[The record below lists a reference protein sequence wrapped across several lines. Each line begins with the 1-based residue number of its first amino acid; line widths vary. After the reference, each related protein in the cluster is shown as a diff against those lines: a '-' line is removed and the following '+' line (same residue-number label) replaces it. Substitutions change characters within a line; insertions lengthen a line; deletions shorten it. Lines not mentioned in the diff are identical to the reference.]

1 MPKLVTALMMAI
13 LGLPGGI
20 FGQSGDC
27 GRTFEADVKPW
38 SRLMVRARSGAVE
51 IVGSDRPR
59 LKVTC
64 EVKRLDQATKVRID
78 LRAGELRVEGGP
90 DDRQFRARIE
100 VPNRLHLTVRV
111 PAGEVKISDV
121 VGDKDVELHAGD
133 LTISVGN
140 PSDYAH
146 ADASVTA
153 GDLTATPVGVIKDGL
168 FRSFSKDNASGKY
181 RLHAQVWAGDLVLR

>member
-1 MPKLVTALMMAI
+1 MHTLAVALSI
-13 LGLPGGI
+13 LALPGGI
-20 FGQSGDC
+20 FGQSGTC
-27 GRTFEADVKPW
+27 SRPFEADVQPG
-38 SRLMVRARSGAVE
+38 SRLMVHVRSGAIE

-64 EVKRLDQATKVRID
+64 EVKRLNQAGSVRID
-78 LRAGELRVEGGP
+78 LRAGKLNVHGGS

-121 VGDKDVELHAGD
+121 TGDKDVELRAGD

-140 PSDYAH
+140 ASDYAH

-153 GDLTATPVGVIKDGL
+153 GDLTASPFGVIRDGL